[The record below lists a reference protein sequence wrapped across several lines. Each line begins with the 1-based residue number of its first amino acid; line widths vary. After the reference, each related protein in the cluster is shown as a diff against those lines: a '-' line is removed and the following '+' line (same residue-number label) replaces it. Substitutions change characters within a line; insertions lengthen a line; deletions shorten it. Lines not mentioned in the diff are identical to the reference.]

1 MPDRGTSRATTL
13 GILAIL
19 LWSSSV
25 AFIRTLSEKL
35 GPVSTIAWA
44 YLLGGVVSLAAAALT
59 PGGLSRF
66 RRLPRSYLWGCG
78 SLFVVYSTCY
88 CLAVGLA
95 ASRLQVITVGLVN
108 YLWPSLT
115 LLLGVPLLGHR
126 ARWYLVPGMLLA
138 SAGMV
143 LATVPQG
150 TLSVPVLWAN
160 VVENAWP
167 YALALVGAVAWAL
180 YSNLARRL
188 GAEDGGV
195 PLFILASGLVIL
207 PLRFFFPGPG
217 RWDARVIGELLYL
230 VLFVTLAAY
239 VFWDHAM
246 RKGNIVLVAALS
258 YFTPLLSTAFSAAY
272 LGVAPGPFVWV
283 ACGLLILGAFLCRLA
298 VRENG
303 SV

>member
-1 MPDRGTSRATTL
+1 MPDRGPSRATAL

-44 YLLGGVVSLAAAALT
+44 YLLGGLVSVAAAALV

-66 RRLPRSYLWGCG
+66 RKLPRSYLWGCG
-78 SLFVVYSTCY
+78 SLFVVYTTCY

-95 ASRLQVITVGLVN
+95 ASRLQVLAVGLVN

-115 LLLGVPLLGHR
+115 LVLGVPLLGHR
-126 ARWYLVPGMLLA
+126 ARWFLLPGMLIA

-143 LATVPQG
+143 LATVPRG
-150 TLSVPVLWAN
+150 ALSLPVLWAN

-167 YALALVGAVAWAL
+167 YALALAGAVAWAF

-188 GAEDGGV
+188 GAEGNGV
-195 PLFILASGLVIL
+195 PLFILASGLLIL
-207 PLRFFFPGPG
+207 PLRFFLPGPG
-217 RWDARVIGELLYL
+217 RWDARVVGELLYL
-230 VLFVTLAAY
+230 VFFVTLAAY

-283 ACGLLILGAFLCRLA
+283 ACGLLVVGAGLCRLA
-298 VRENG
+298 VREG
-303 SV
+303 ST